1 MNFSQRGFVLI
12 EAIIA
17 LVISAV
23 GLLGIALFTS
33 NMIGES
39 SKAKSESEAISIAQ
53 KEIEVLRGYAAS
65 YSLSSIISDVP
76 VWPVSTSVSGT
87 RENYTLS
94 GDVVWSA
101 ISGTSLADASITVSW
116 YEGSVTLNTVIVE
129 DMFDSKAQGGNGD
142 AEAGG
147 NPYALTPPTG
157 GAQYGDDAPGGNLPD
172 IVTLTGDQISVVS
185 VQQSEGGG
193 VKLVYTD
200 DTDPSNPIEYELL
213 TYNGNAFS
221 EIRGVVYVDFSS
233 TNIPSTSFNDLV
245 VRASDTGV
253 CPRSDAH
260 TIPESSDW
268 FVEYRCFFGAG
279 WYGNI
284 DVLYD
289 VVSESD
295 TYRNQCVGDPNEIDD
310 GTDLSRHP
318 NWIEPLDDKRE
329 YRGYGLAVVAGSGYE
344 ADSSGNLLYVAQG
357 LAEGAVYGYGLAE
370 AGQELVIGDGNHD
383 FVLEKQPGGNPSSAE
398 LDTTC
403 GTVLSTV
410 TIPTYAGH
418 FPGTSGASSG
428 AFTSFTGN
436 NGDFV
441 CLEVNGAFS
450 CPANIPSSL
459 GAVTSASIYS
469 ISGTISQALTSTL
482 VSTATSQFPTGV
494 INNCIRD
501 DNGNLSCTSE
511 PICTNTSSSFLC
523 SVIAASGAT
532 WSGSITHSISD
543 TNYSICAPSGGMQTF
558 PSISGSVSGATV
570 SVIASGASCGET
582 PALGTYTVVMTNNT
596 GTTYDLADYVEYIV
610 VDSVSYAC
618 TDSTASWK
626 KNGKT
631 VTLSCD
637 APTSLD
643 TSDSILLDGA
653 IDLPVDITDVTSTDI
668 TAEMN

>member
-260 TIPESSDW
+260 TIPGSSDW

-329 YRGYGLAVVAGSGYE
+329 YRGYGLVVTPGGSYE
-344 ADSSGNLLYVAQG
+344 SDASGNLLYVAQG
-357 LAEGAVYGYGLAE
+357 LAEGAVYGYGAATE
-370 AGQELVIGDGNHD
+370 EGQTLVLGDGNHD
-383 FVLEKQPGGNPSSAE
+383 FILEKQPNGNPSSSE

-403 GTVLSTV
+403 GTVMSSV
-410 TIPTYAGH
+410 SVETYTGH
-418 FPGTSGASSG
+418 FPGAGADAG
-428 AFTSFTGN
+428 AFDDFSSN

-441 CLEVNGAFS
+441 CLQVNGTFS
-450 CPANIPSSL
+450 CPSNIPDSL
-459 GAVTSASIYS
+459 GTVTSAAAYT
-469 ISGTISQALTSTL
+469 ISGTISQASSSTL

-494 INNCIRD
+494 INNCTRD
-501 DNGNLSCTSE
+501 SNGNLSCTSE
-511 PICTNTSSSFLC
+511 PICTNTASSYSC
-523 SVIAASGAT
+523 SVIVADGASWNGQISHSLNDDALSLGLSICSPAGGLDSSFNPLAGNASGAVLE
-532 WSGSITHSISD
+532 ISD
-543 TNYSICAPSGGMQTF
+543 NCPTPSGDACQVTISGGLSDKQRASVSSDNGLVCETSSAGNTGSYICSSENLSLYEGTVISVTETLAATKQAPSST
-558 PSISGSVSGATV
+558 STES
-570 SVIASGASCGET
+570 
-582 PALGTYTVVMTNNT
+582 
-596 GTTYDLADYVEYIV
+596 YIV
-610 VDSVSYAC
+610 D
-618 TDSTASWK
+618 
-626 KNGKT
+626 
-631 VTLSCD
+631 CD
-637 APTSLD
+637 NPSPT
-643 TSDSILLDGA
+643 I
-653 IDLPVDITDVTSTDI
+653 
-668 TAEMN
+668 NF